1 MKDRGID
8 GTMKEL
14 RNFFMKG
21 RGRAR
26 LKRLLENIMV
36 RKVQRGADGIIG
48 RIMVRKVD
56 NEREREEINEHQ
68 LG

>member
-1 MKDRGID
+1 
-8 GTMKEL
+8 
-14 RNFFMKG
+14 
-21 RGRAR
+21 
-26 LKRLLENIMV
+26 MV

>member
-26 LKRLLENIMV
+26 LKRLLENYG
-36 RKVQRGADGIIG
+36 KKGSERG
-48 RIMVRKVD
+48 
-56 NEREREEINEHQ
+56 
-68 LG
+68 

>member
-1 MKDRGID
+1 
-8 GTMKEL
+8 
-14 RNFFMKG
+14 
-21 RGRAR
+21 
-26 LKRLLENIMV
+26 MV

-56 NEREREEINEHQ
+56 NMREREREEINEHQ